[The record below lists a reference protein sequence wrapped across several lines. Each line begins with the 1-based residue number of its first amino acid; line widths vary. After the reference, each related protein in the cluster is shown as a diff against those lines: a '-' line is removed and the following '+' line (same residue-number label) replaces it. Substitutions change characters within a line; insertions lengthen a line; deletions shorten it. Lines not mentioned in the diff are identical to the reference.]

1 MEIDNSRVLTTKLTY
16 FRLVSRKL
24 EDFEDRKDRSRRI

>member
-1 MEIDNSRVLTTKLTY
+1 MEVDNSRVLTTKLTY
-16 FRLVSRKL
+16 FGLVSRKL